1 MKNIFLKSPAKIN
14 LFLKVGK
21 KIKGKKHHN
30 VQSLVFLTNL
40 NDQIIIKRTKKLRD
54 IIKFRGRFKSDI
66 KKSNNT
72 ITKSMYLLRKKK
84 LIDKKDK
91 YEINIKKNIPVFS
104 GLGGGSSNA
113 ATLIKYFFKKKKIS
127 EQDINFFSK
136 FLGSD
141 LRIFLKTNKIFQM
154 NLSKVI
160 EFKANYNFYFLII
173 FPFLKSSTKKIYSKF
188 KEYEVIEKTK
198 DYKNNSKLE
207 LTNKV
212 KTEINSLENTVIY
225 KFPILKKILEELE
238 LIRNCQFSR
247 ITGSGSACF
256 GMFLNKKDAT
266 FALKS
271 IKKRFPAFW
280 CVVSKT
286 I

>member
-1 MKNIFLKSPAKIN
+1 MKSIFLKSPAKIN

-113 ATLIKYFFKKKKIS
+113 ATLIKYFFKKKK
-127 EQDINFFSK
+127 N
-136 FLGSD
+136 
-141 LRIFLKTNKIFQM
+141 
-154 NLSKVI
+154 
-160 EFKANYNFYFLII
+160 
-173 FPFLKSSTKKIYSKF
+173 
-188 KEYEVIEKTK
+188 
-198 DYKNNSKLE
+198 
-207 LTNKV
+207 
-212 KTEINSLENTVIY
+212 
-225 KFPILKKILEELE
+225 
-238 LIRNCQFSR
+238 IRTR
-247 ITGSGSACF
+247 Y
-256 GMFLNKKDAT
+256 
-266 FALKS
+266 
-271 IKKRFPAFW
+271 
-280 CVVSKT
+280 
-286 I
+286 